1 MRYSHRAVTAAV
13 AAFCA
18 GSVCSAQLTVVT
30 QFGTTSAV
38 GLGFDHSA
46 GTVWMYPSFGATLNR
61 YSATGTLLGSVPR
74 PGESANDADVEV
86 TDGPLTL
93 AGVPL
98 PDATLLF
105 INGETG
111 VAEVYAIDKAT
122 GSVLATL
129 VTNFGASH
137 VVGGSHHPQRGTL
150 FLVQDAVPSG
160 TVNDN
165 LVAEINPATGAVVQS
180 WYTTMALPGFTIDF
194 GDIEVAGNGNILL
207 VSSDETSVGE
217 FTPTGTF
224 VALRALPAGVSSL
237 AGIGVDRA
245 SCEWWV
251 IENGGQVAR
260 LGGLTGSAV
269 CGTCYAN
276 CDGSTS
282 APVLN
287 VNDFTCFLNKFAAAD
302 SYANCDASTTVP
314 VLNVNDFTCFLNA
327 FAAGC
332 S

>member
-1 MRYSHRAVTAAV
+1 MRCSHLALSAFAALI
-13 AAFCA
+13 AANACT
-18 GSVCSAQLTVVT
+18 AQLTVIT
-30 QFGTTSAV
+30 QFNTSSAV
-38 GLGFDHSA
+38 GLGFDHATGS
-46 GTVWMYPSFGATLNR
+46 VWVYPSFGGTLNR
-61 YSATGTLLGSVPR
+61 YSASGMLLGTVPR
-74 PGESANDADVEV
+74 PGESANDADVEL

-111 VAEVYAIDKAT
+111 VAEVHAIEKVT
-122 GSVLATL
+122 GNLLASL
-129 VTNFGASH
+129 VTGFGSSH

-165 LVAEINPATGAVVQS
+165 LVAEIDPATGAVLQS
-180 WYTTMALPGFTIDF
+180 WYTTTALPGFTIDF

-207 VSSDETSVGE
+207 VTSDESSVGE

-224 VALRALPAGVSSL
+224 VALRTLPAGVSSL

-260 LGGLTGSAV
+260 LGGLAGQAV
-269 CGTCYAN
+269 CGCYPN
-276 CDGSTS
+276 CDASTI

-287 VNDFTCFLNKFAAAD
+287 INDFTCFLNRFAAGD
-302 SYANCDASTTVP
+302 PYANCDASTLPP
-314 VLNVNDFTCFLNA
+314 VLNINDFTCFLNA

-332 S
+332 P